1 MPVIAKAV
9 IGSKYTTKEGVEKT
23 EWIRIGN
30 VVQNN
35 KGTKT
40 LISNPKVI
48 SGFVQSAI
56 IKDESLLISLFDPE
70 DKPPF

>member
-23 EWIRIGN
+23 KWTPIGSVN
-30 VVQNN
+30 QNN
-35 KGTKT
+35 KGNKT
-40 LISNPKVI
+40 ILLDPKVM

>member
-9 IGSKYTTKEGVEKT
+9 IGSKYTTKDGVEKT
-23 EWIRIGN
+23 EWTKIGN

-56 IKDESLLISLFDPE
+56 NKDESLLISLFDPE
-70 DKPPF
+70 DKTQY

>member
-1 MPVIAKAV
+1 MPVIAKAS
-9 IGSKYTTKEGVEKT
+9 IGAKYTKEGVEKT
-23 EWIRIGN
+23 KWTNIG
-30 VVQNN
+30 VVNQNN
-35 KGTKT
+35 KGNKT
-40 LISNPKVI
+40 IILDPKVM